1 MGKISEETTWSIQI
15 ETQWK
20 PNTKEEDEWNTN
32 VHGWKIWKKIV
43 DLLYTHNKTTYEG
56 TNVDAVISQLVLQQ
70 SVKEPTYIL
79 GNSSIFIDL
88 IFTSHL
94 ILLME

>member
-1 MGKISEETTWSIQI
+1 MSEIQMSMV
-15 ETQWK
+15 EK
-20 PNTKEEDEWNTN
+20 YE
-32 VHGWKIWKKIV
+32 KKIV
-43 DLLYTHNKTTYEG
+43 DLLLYTHDKTTYEG